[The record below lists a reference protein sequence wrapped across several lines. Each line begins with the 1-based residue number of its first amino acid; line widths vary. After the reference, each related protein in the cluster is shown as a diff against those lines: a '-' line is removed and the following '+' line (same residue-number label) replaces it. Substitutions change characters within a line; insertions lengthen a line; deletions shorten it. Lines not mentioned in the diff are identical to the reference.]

1 MPKLSRL
8 ALAVRGKCRTSLSA
22 PQKQTFNPEDHF
34 SYILHFQT
42 SLFKFHNSTI
52 DNRPLFA
59 SLTIRLQRA
68 NEAGGG
74 AHKLEP
80 KHALAQVAATGSFGN
95 AFYSTAETQLDE
107 VLKLI
112 EEVDDNQYLAKLALY
127 ARERAFMKDMPA
139 ALLVALS
146 TTVSFYTQFSI

>member
-1 MPKLSRL
+1 M
-8 ALAVRGKCRTSLSA
+8 
-22 PQKQTFNPEDHF
+22 QN
-34 SYILHFQT
+34 
-42 SLFKFHNSTI
+42 
-52 DNRPLFA
+52 
-59 SLTIRLQRA
+59 LTIRSAKANVQPGRSLFIYIPVSNFTLQISQFYHRQQASIRKSYKPIAASQRSGWRRA
-68 NEAGGG
+68 QARAEARAGSG
-74 AHKLEP
+74 
-80 KHALAQVAATGSFGN
+80 AATGSFGN
-95 AFYSTAETQLDE
+95 AFYITAETQLDE